1 MYSNSLNSKQ
11 THVSPYSRAFA
22 GATFLPALLVTVL
35 STTLLL
41 GCGSGADAQAP
52 GGPGAGQAAPVPVV
66 EVQTAQLDLT
76 YEYPAQI
83 AGLREVEIRARV
95 AGIIER
101 RMFEEGGRVKQGQSL
116 YSLDNAPY
124 QTALVR
130 AQADENAAKVRAAQA
145 ERDYK
150 RVMPLAES
158 KAVSQSEL
166 DAAQSAFEVAKADL
180 QVASAAVRA
189 ARLNLDYAR
198 VVSPVNGFASRS
210 KYSEGSFVSGPSE
223 LLTTVTQIDQV
234 YVNFGIPEK
243 DHEQL
248 RQGLASGAVSMPNGD
263 LLVEVLG
270 ADGKPMGLKAK
281 LGFKDVRVNPA
292 TGTVDARAVLTN
304 DKEVLSPGQFVR
316 VRISGAV
323 QKDAVLLPQR
333 AVLENPAGG
342 KVVMTVSPE
351 NTVAPRPV
359 EVAQWK
365 GDQWV
370 VTKGLAAGDK
380 VITDGFMKAPPGT
393 PVQPVIAGSADNVG
407 NAGNTGKAAEAQ
419 QAPAQPAATPEQTQQ
434 KQ

>member
-11 THVSPYSRAFA
+11 TQASPYSRSFA
-22 GATFLPALLVTVL
+22 GVTFFPALLVTVL

-52 GGPGAGQAAPVPVV
+52 GGPAGGQPAPVPVV
-66 EVQTAQLDLT
+66 EVKTEQLDLV

-101 RMFEEGGRVKQGQSL
+101 RMFEEGGRVKKGQSL

-124 QTALVR
+124 QTALTR
-130 AQADENAAKVRAAQA
+130 ALADENSAKVRTAQA

-166 DAAQSAFEVAKADL
+166 DAAQSAFEVAKADQ
-180 QVASAAVRA
+180 QVASAAVRT
-189 ARLNLDYAR
+189 ARLNLEYAR
-198 VVSPVNGFASRS
+198 VQSPVNGFASRS
-210 KYSEGSFVSGPSE
+210 QYSEGSFVSGPSE
-223 LLTTVTQIDQV
+223 LLTTVTQVDQV

-248 RQGLASGAVSMPNGD
+248 RKGVASGAVSLPNGD
-263 LLVEVLG
+263 MVVEVLG
-270 ADGKPMGLKAK
+270 ADGEPMGLKAK

-292 TGTVDARAVLTN
+292 TGTVDARAVLAN

-370 VTKGLAAGDK
+370 VTKGLANGDK

-393 PVQPVIAGSADNVG
+393 PVKPVIAGD
-407 NAGNTGKAAEAQ
+407 AAQAQ
-419 QAPAQPAATPEQTQQ
+419 QAPAQPAATPEATET

>member
-1 MYSNSLNSKQ
+1 MHSNSLNSKQ
-11 THVSPYSRAFA
+11 NQASSYGRAFA
-22 GATFLPALLVTVL
+22 GATLLPALLVTVL
-35 STTLLL
+35 SSALLL
-41 GCGSGADAQAP
+41 GCGQGADAQAP
-52 GGPGAGQAAPVPVV
+52 GGPGARQAAPVPVV
-66 EVQTAQLDLT
+66 EVKPEQLELT

-101 RMFEEGGRVKQGQSL
+101 RLFEEGARVKKGQSL

-124 QTALVR
+124 QTALAR
-130 AQADENAAKVRAAQA
+130 ALADENAARVRAAQA

-166 DAAQSAFEVAKADL
+166 DGAQSAFEIAKADL
-180 QVASAAVRA
+180 LVASAAVRT
-189 ARLNLDYAR
+189 ARLNLEYAR
-198 VVSPVNGFASRS
+198 VESPVNGFASRS
-210 KYSEGSFVSGPSE
+210 LYSEGSFVSGPSE

-234 YVNFGIPEK
+234 YVNFGIPGK
-243 DHEQL
+243 DHDQL
-248 RQGLASGAVSMPNGD
+248 RNGN
-263 LLVEVLG
+263 LVVEVLG
-270 ADGKPMGLKAK
+270 ADGQPLGLKAK
-281 LGFKDVRVNPA
+281 LGFQDVRVNPA
-292 TGTVDARAVLTN
+292 TGTVDARAVLAN
-304 DKEVLSPGQFVR
+304 NKEVLSPGQFVR
-316 VRISGAV
+316 VRVSGAV

-342 KVVMTVSPE
+342 KIVMTVSPE

-359 EVAQWK
+359 QVAQWK

-370 VTKGLAAGDK
+370 VTDGLKSGDK

-393 PVQPVIAGSADNVG
+393 LVQPVMA
-407 NAGNTGKAAEAQ
+407 TAQ
-419 QAPAQPAATPEQTQQ
+419 ATAVAEQTES

>member
-1 MYSNSLNSKQ
+1 MHSNSLNSKQ
-11 THVSPYSRAFA
+11 TQASPYSRAFA
-22 GATFLPALLVTVL
+22 GATLLPALLVTVL
-35 STTLLL
+35 SSALLL
-41 GCGSGADAQAP
+41 GCGQGADAQAP
-52 GGPGAGQAAPVPVV
+52 GGAGQAAPVPVV
-66 EVQTAQLDLT
+66 EVKTEALELT

-101 RMFEEGGRVKQGQSL
+101 RLFEEGGRVKKGQSL

-124 QTALVR
+124 QTALAR
-130 AQADENAAKVRAAQA
+130 ALADENAAKVRAAQA

-150 RVMPLAES
+150 RVLPLADS

-166 DAAQSAFEVAKADL
+166 DNAQSAFEVAKADL
-180 QVASAAVRA
+180 LVASAAVRT
-189 ARLNLDYAR
+189 ARLNLEYAR
-198 VVSPVNGFASRS
+198 VESPVNGFASRS
-210 KYSEGSFVSGPSE
+210 QYSEGSFVSGPSE

-234 YVNFGIPEK
+234 YVTFGIPEK

-248 RQGLASGAVSMPNGD
+248 
-263 LLVEVLG
+263 
-270 ADGKPMGLKAK
+270 LK
-281 LGFKDVRVNPA
+281 
-292 TGTVDARAVLTN
+292 GTVDARAVLAN
-304 DKEVLSPGQFVR
+304 QKEVLSPGQFVR
-316 VRISGAV
+316 VRVSGAV

-359 EVAQWK
+359 QVAQWK

-370 VTKGLAAGDK
+370 ITDGLVAGDK

-393 PVQPVIAGSADNVG
+393 PVKPVIAGADVQP
-407 NAGNTGKAAEAQ
+407 APAEA
-419 QAPAQPAATPEQTQQ
+419 AAAAAPAATEQ

>member
-1 MYSNSLNSKQ
+1 MHSNSLKSKQ
-11 THVSPYSRAFA
+11 TQASPYSRAFA
-22 GATFLPALLVTVL
+22 GATLLPALLVTVL
-35 STTLLL
+35 SSALLL
-41 GCGSGADAQAP
+41 GCGQGADAQAP

-66 EVQTAQLDLT
+66 EVKTQPLELT

-101 RMFEEGGRVKQGQSL
+101 RQFEEGGRVKKGQSL

-124 QTALVR
+124 QTALAR
-130 AQADENAAKVRAAQA
+130 ALADENAAKVRAAQA

-150 RVMPLAES
+150 RVMPLADS

-166 DAAQSAFEVAKADL
+166 DNAQSAFEVAKADL
-180 QVASAAVRA
+180 QVASAAVRT
-189 ARLNLDYAR
+189 ARLNLEYAR
-198 VVSPVNGFASRS
+198 VESPVNGFASRS
-210 KYSEGSFVSGPSE
+210 LYSEGSFVSGPSE

-248 RQGLASGAVSMPNGD
+248 RKGIASGAVALSNGD
-263 LLVEVLG
+263 LVVEVLG

-281 LGFKDVRVNPA
+281 LGFQDVRVNPA
-292 TGTVDARAVLTN
+292 TGTVDARAVLAN

-316 VRISGAV
+316 VRVSGAV
-323 QKDAVLLPQR
+323 QKNAVLLPQR
-333 AVLENPAGG
+333 AVLENPEGG

-359 EVAQWK
+359 QVAQWK

-370 VTKGLAAGDK
+370 VTDGLVAGDK
-380 VITDGFMKAPPGT
+380 VMTDGFMKAPPGT
-393 PVQPVIAGSADNVG
+393 PVQPVIAGAD
-407 NAGNTGKAAEAQ
+407 
-419 QAPAQPAATPEQTQQ
+419 AQPAVVDSAAQVNAPVATEQ